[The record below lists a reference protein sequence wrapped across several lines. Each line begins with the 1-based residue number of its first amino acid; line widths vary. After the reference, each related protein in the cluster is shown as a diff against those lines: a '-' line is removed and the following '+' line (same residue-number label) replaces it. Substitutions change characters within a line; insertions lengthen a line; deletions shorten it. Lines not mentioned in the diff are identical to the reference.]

1 MQKISWHFPSS
12 IPFDH
17 VPNPQSHPR
26 PSQAPRLQ
34 IRTIDFSSQK
44 PSKTV
49 HPHHVP
55 HLPWR
60 ALACSTPNKG
70 PPKIIQVR
78 TFQIFL
84 RFSKLD
90 LPKIFQNPH
99 PQVYPRILFFG
110 PNTSSPSSPSS
121 PIFWS
126 SSHPSMDWFKGKSTG
141 NHGFSHQIWCF
152 PVNFPLNQSIE
163 RWFEATEMVI
173 QPAETGIAAAEMWIW
188 SANIYEIDWIET
200 SSN

>member
-1 MQKISWHFPSS
+1 MFLIFLGEPLLVQPPTK
-12 IPFDH
+12 D
-17 VPNPQSHPR
+17 
-26 PSQAPRLQ
+26 
-34 IRTIDFSSQK
+34 
-44 PSKTV
+44 
-49 HPHHVP
+49 
-55 HLPWR
+55 
-60 ALACSTPNKG
+60 

-126 SSHPSMDWFKGKSTG
+126 SS
-141 NHGFSHQIWCF
+141 N
-152 PVNFPLNQSIE
+152 PLNPISQESLSSWHIIYSYGDLAGGAWHTRPARE
-163 RWFEATEMVI
+163 ESLWRIWNLDPMPRPWQVRWSQGMGWWVKSVKY
-173 QPAETGIAAAEMWIW
+173 QRHRDR
-188 SANIYEIDWIET
+188 IDEC
-200 SSN
+200 